1 MKTGD
6 IIKLK
11 NGSEYAIS
19 TSCKLDDRNYYLAV
33 IVEDTDHLVLLEE
46 NNNKIKLVND
56 KEKANEIIKAML
68 SGAATADV

>member
-46 NNNKIKLVND
+46 NNNEIKLVND
-56 KEKANEIIKAML
+56 KEKVNEVIKSML
-68 SGAATADV
+68 RGTVTSDN